1 MNNMNKQKQQ
11 LRYAC
16 NLEVDAHYVKT
27 DEEKLIIYA
36 HYENMLNAIG
46 ETNERAFTK
55 RRRIM
60 YRKLERRCK

>member
-1 MNNMNKQKQQ
+1 MSKQKHQ

-16 NLEVDAHYVKT
+16 NLEVDNAKT
-27 DEEKLIIYA
+27 NEEKLIIYA

>member
-1 MNNMNKQKQQ
+1 MNKQVKE

-16 NLEVDAHYVKT
+16 NLEAD
-27 DEEKLIIYA
+27 
-36 HYENMLNAIG
+36 NAIG

-60 YRKLERRCK
+60 YRKLQKKG

>member
-1 MNNMNKQKQQ
+1 MSKQKHQ

-16 NLEVDAHYVKT
+16 NLEVESVKT
-27 DEEKLIIYA
+27 DEEKLIAYA
-36 HYENMLNAIG
+36 YYEGMLNAIG

-60 YRKLERRCK
+60 YRKLQKKRINHDC

>member
-1 MNNMNKQKQQ
+1 MSKQVKE

-16 NLEVDAHYVKT
+16 NLEADNVKT
-27 DEEKLIIYA
+27 DEEKLIVYA

-60 YRKLERRCK
+60 YKKLERKG

>member
-1 MNNMNKQKQQ
+1 MSKQKHQ

-16 NLEVDAHYVKT
+16 NLEVENVKT
-27 DEEKLIIYA
+27 DREKLIAYA
-36 HYENMLNAIG
+36 YYEDMLNAIG

-60 YRKLERRCK
+60 YRKLEKKRINHDC

>member
-1 MNNMNKQKQQ
+1 MNKQVKE

-16 NLEVDAHYVKT
+16 NLEADNAKT
-27 DEEKLIIYA
+27 NEEKLIVYA

-55 RRRIM
+55 RRRKM
-60 YRKLERRCK
+60 FNKLKKKG